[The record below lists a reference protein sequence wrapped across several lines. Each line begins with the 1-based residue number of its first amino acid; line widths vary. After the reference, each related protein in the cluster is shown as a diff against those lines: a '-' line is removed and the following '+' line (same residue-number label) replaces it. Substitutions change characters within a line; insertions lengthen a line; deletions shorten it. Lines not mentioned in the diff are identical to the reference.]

1 MTIDP
6 LILRALDYP
15 YCCPAYD
22 FVLDNG
28 STKPLQDRNNLEGRI
43 PVLAIGS
50 NRSPEQLLRKFG
62 DQEFLPVTC
71 FKLCDY
77 DVVYAAH
84 LASYGSIPAVLAR
97 SPGTII
103 DIAITWLTK
112 LQLKRMHETEAIGV
126 NYDYGVANSLKIN
139 GDYDYKNQNIGC
151 YLGRRGCLNIMGN
164 VIALKEITATKRV
177 FGAFSQS
184 EILKEI
190 WLHEQKE
197 IKFEAW
203 LKRLI
208 QNNEARRSIT
218 ATFQRTAIVNDLPAF
233 EVFTNEDRKHV
244 SSG

>member
-15 YCCPAYD
+15 YSYPAYD

-28 STKPLQDRNNLEGRI
+28 SAVPFQERNSLEGRI

-62 DQEFLPVTC
+62 DQNFLPVTC
-71 FKLCDY
+71 VKLCDY

-84 LASYGSIPAVLAR
+84 ITSYGSIPAVLAR
-97 SPGTII
+97 SPGTIV
-103 DIAITWLTK
+103 DIAITWLTE
-112 LQLKRMHETEAIGV
+112 LQLKRMHETEAIGI
-126 NYDYGVANSLKIN
+126 NYDYGVANSLRIN
-139 GDYDYKNQNIGC
+139 ADYDYNNQDIGC

-164 VIALKEITATKRV
+164 VIALKEIKATKRV

-197 IKFEAW
+197 IQFEAW
-203 LKRLI
+203 LKNLI
-208 QNNEARRSIT
+208 QNKDARQSIT
-218 ATFQRTAIVNDLPAF
+218 ATFERTAIMNVLPAF
-233 EVFTNEDRKHV
+233 EVFTSE
-244 SSG
+244 GL

>member
-6 LILRALDYP
+6 LILRALNYP
-15 YCCPAYD
+15 YSYPAYD

-28 STKPLQDRNNLEGRI
+28 STAPLQDRKSLEGRI

-62 DQEFLPVTC
+62 DQDFLPVTC
-71 FKLCDY
+71 VKLCDY

-84 LASYGSIPAVLAR
+84 IASYGSIPAVLAR
-97 SPGTII
+97 SPGTIV

-112 LQLKRMHETEAIGV
+112 LQLQRMHETEAIGI
-126 NYDYGVANSLKIN
+126 NYDYGIADSLKIN
-139 GDYDYKNQNIGC
+139 ADYDYKNQNIGC

-164 VIALKEITATKRV
+164 IIALKEITATKRV
-177 FGAFSQS
+177 FSAFSQS

-197 IKFEAW
+197 IQFEAW
-203 LKRLI
+203 LKSLI
-208 QNNEARRSIT
+208 QNKEARQSIT
-218 ATFQRTAIVNDLPAF
+218 ATFERTAIINILPAF
-233 EVFTNEDRKHV
+233 EVLTSEAL
-244 SSG
+244 

>member
-1 MTIDP
+1 MPIDP

-15 YCCPAYD
+15 YSYPAYD

-28 STKPLQDRNNLEGRI
+28 SVAPLQDRKSLEGRI

-62 DQEFLPVTC
+62 DQNFLPVTC
-71 FKLCDY
+71 VKLFDY

-84 LASYGSIPAVLAR
+84 ITSYGSTPAVLAQ
-97 SPGTII
+97 SPGTIV

-112 LQLKRMHETEAIGV
+112 VQLKRMHETEAIGI
-126 NYDYGVANSLKIN
+126 NYDYGVSNSLKIN
-139 GDYDYKNQNIGC
+139 ADYDYQNQNIGC

-164 VIALKEITATKRV
+164 IIALKEIKATKRV

-197 IKFEAW
+197 IQFEAW
-203 LKRLI
+203 LKNLI
-208 QNNEARRSIT
+208 QNKEARQSIT
-218 ATFQRTAIVNDLPAF
+218 ATFERTAIRNVLPAF
-233 EVFTNEDRKHV
+233 EVFTSE
-244 SSG
+244 GL